1 MTDDRRTMTD
11 DGRRKTLT
19 LPKFQTLAELNN
31 LRPEVINLQH
41 IILNYTIKSFV
52 YYLPVYNLSI

>member
-31 LRPEVINLQH
+31 LKPEERNLQH